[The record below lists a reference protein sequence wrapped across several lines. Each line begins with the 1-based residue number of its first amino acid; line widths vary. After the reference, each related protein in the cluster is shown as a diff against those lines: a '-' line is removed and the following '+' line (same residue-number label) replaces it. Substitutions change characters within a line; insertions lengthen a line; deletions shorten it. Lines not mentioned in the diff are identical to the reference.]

1 MFTDDPKI
9 PLHLLIFAMET
20 AITTLTCISDMLG
33 WVAFTA
39 EQKVQLCYLY
49 VPYLALCELKAHT
62 LHEMLITAQP
72 YLWVSICLAE

>member
-62 LHEMLITAQP
+62 L
-72 YLWVSICLAE
+72 S